1 MIMKLSIIIAVLG
14 SILSLNAQPGFSDV
28 PDWAKKAVWYQIFPE
43 RFWDGDPSN
52 NPTSVD
58 LEGAW
63 PYFVPEGWST
73 KSWTSDWYFQD
84 EWEKNSGLN
93 FYSNCGLRRYGGDL
107 QGVISQL
114 SYLEDLGINAIYL
127 NPIFE
132 SPSLHKY
139 DASMYHHIDN
149 NFGPEPELD
158 RQIWNKE
165 DPGDPETW
173 QWTHADKLFLKLI
186 DEAHKRDIKIII
198 DGVFNHVGN
207 TFWAFK
213 DLVENQQ
220 SSRFKEWFTIN
231 SFDDPETEENEFDY
245 QGWYGVKDLPEIR
258 ETEDGLD
265 PEFESHIKAI
275 VERWMDPN
283 NDGNPSDGIDGWRL
297 DVAEMVPHGFWQKFR
312 SWVRDINPEAYTVG
326 EVWWEDYSSNK
337 MFNASPWLKGDQFD
351 AVMNYRFTR
360 AVQNFII
367 DEKNKISPRGFVD
380 SLNNYYN
387 DYRYQN
393 VQVLMNLMGSHDT
406 ERLASLIVNPDMWY
420 DHMGNLDANKNLK
433 VHKPDEIGIQI
444 QKLIVGLQMTLP
456 GAPHIYYGDE
466 TGMWGLDDPDC
477 RKPFVHYSK
486 VYDDE
491 SNHPYYKKRQIDK
504 VHFNENLYQW
514 YKNLIRIRNENE
526 TLSLGSIEFS
536 FIDDEQNLL
545 GITREYK
552 DKKIL
557 ILINNNN
564 SENEFTL
571 RWIDPAN
578 HILTDLLT
586 GKEINFHKNKSVNMP
601 PYGLMILN

>member
-1 MIMKLSIIIAVLG
+1 MKFFILTAVLG
-14 SILSLNAQPGFSDV
+14 SVLSLSAQTGFSDT

-52 NPTSVD
+52 NPTPLD

-63 PYFVPEGWST
+63 PYFVPEGWTT
-73 KSWTSDWYFQD
+73 KTWTSDWYFQD
-84 EWEKNSGLN
+84 DWEKNSGLN

-158 RQIWNKE
+158 RQIWIDE
-165 DPGDPETW
+165 DPADPATW
-173 QWTHADKLFLKLI
+173 QWTYADKLFLKLI
-186 DEAHKRDIKIII
+186 EEAHKRDIKIII

-213 DLVENQQ
+213 HVVENQQ
-220 SSRFKEWFTIN
+220 NSRFKDWFTIN
-231 SFDDPETEENEFDY
+231 SFDNTETEASEFDY

-258 ETEDGLD
+258 ETAEGLD
-265 PEFESHIKAI
+265 PEFEEHVKAI
-275 VERWMDPN
+275 VNRWMDPN
-283 NDGNPSDGIDGWRL
+283 NDGDPSDGIDGWRL

-312 SWVRDINPEAYTVG
+312 TWVREINPEAYTVG

-337 MFNASPWLKGDQFD
+337 MFNASPWLEGDQFD

-360 AVQNFII
+360 AVKNFII
-367 DEKNKISPRGFVD
+367 DEKDKISPQGFVD
-380 SLNNYYN
+380 SLKSYYD
-387 DYRYQN
+387 DYRFQN
-393 VQVLMNLMGSHDT
+393 VQVLMNLMGSHDA
-406 ERLASLIVNPDMWY
+406 ERLASLIVNPDIWY
-420 DHMGNLDANKNLK
+420 DHMGNLSGNENLN
-433 VHKPDEIGIQI
+433 VHKPDETGIKK
-444 QKLIVGLQMTLP
+444 QKLIVGIQMVLP
-456 GAPHIYYGDE
+456 GAPHVYYGDE

-491 SNHPYYKKRQIDK
+491 TLQPFGKKKQIDK
-504 VHFNENLYQW
+504 VYFNEDLYQW
-514 YKNLIRIRNENE
+514 YRNLIRIRNENE
-526 TLSLGSIEFS
+526 ALSLGKIDFS
-536 FIDDEQNLL
+536 FIDNEQNLL
-545 GITREYK
+545 GISREYK

-557 ILINNNN
+557 VLINNNN
-564 SENEFTL
+564 SEKEFSL

-578 HILTDLLT
+578 HIFTDLIT
-586 GKEINFHKNKSVNMP
+586 GTEINFYQNKTVKLP
-601 PYGLMILN
+601 PYGMMILN

>member
-1 MIMKLSIIIAVLG
+1 MKLSIIIAVLG

-52 NPTSVD
+52 NPTSID

-107 QGVISQL
+107 QGIISHL
-114 SYLEDLGINAIYL
+114 SYLQDLGINAIYL

-406 ERLASLIVNPDMWY
+406 ERLASLIVNPDRWY
-420 DHMGNLDANKNLK
+420 DHMGNLDADKNLL
-433 VHKPDEIGIQI
+433 VHKPDENGINK

-491 SNHPYYKKRQIDK
+491 SNHPYDKKRQIDK
-504 VHFNENLYQW
+504 VHFDENLYQW

-552 DKKIL
+552 GKKNL

>member
-1 MIMKLSIIIAVLG
+1 MKLSIIIAVLG

-107 QGVISQL
+107 QGIISHL
-114 SYLEDLGINAIYL
+114 SYLQDLGINAIYL

-312 SWVRDINPEAYTVG
+312 SWVRDINTEAYTVG

-571 RWIDPAN
+571 RWIDPAK

-586 GKEINFHKNKSVNMP
+586 GKEINFHKNKSVKLP

>member
-1 MIMKLSIIIAVLG
+1 MKLSIIIAVLG
-14 SILSLNAQPGFSDV
+14 SILSLNAQTGFSDV

>member
-1 MIMKLSIIIAVLG
+1 MKVFILTAVLG
-14 SILSLNAQPGFSDV
+14 SVLSLSAQTGFSDT

-52 NPTSVD
+52 NPTPLD

-63 PYFVPEGWST
+63 PYFVPEGWTT
-73 KSWTSDWYFQD
+73 KTWTSDWYFQD
-84 EWEKNSGLN
+84 DWEKNSGLD

-158 RQIWNKE
+158 RQIWIDE
-165 DPGDPETW
+165 DPADPATW
-173 QWTHADKLFLKLI
+173 QWTYADKLFLKLI
-186 DEAHKRDIKIII
+186 EEAHKRDIKIII

-213 DLVENQQ
+213 HVVENQQ
-220 SSRFKEWFTIN
+220 NSRFKDWFTLN
-231 SFDDPETEENEFDY
+231 SFDNPETEANEFDY

-258 ETEDGLD
+258 ETAEGLD
-265 PEFESHIKAI
+265 PEFEEHVKAI
-275 VERWMDPN
+275 VNRWMDPN
-283 NDGNPSDGIDGWRL
+283 NDGDPSDGIDGWRL

-312 SWVRDINPEAYTVG
+312 TWVREINPEAYTVG
-326 EVWWEDYSSNK
+326 EVWWADYSSNK
-337 MFNASPWLKGDQFD
+337 MFNASPWLEGDQFD

-360 AVQNFII
+360 AVKNFII
-367 DEKNKISPRGFVD
+367 DEKDKISPQGFVD
-380 SLNNYYN
+380 SLKSYYD
-387 DYRYQN
+387 DYRFQN
-393 VQVLMNLMGSHDT
+393 VQVLMNLMGSHDA
-406 ERLASLIVNPDMWY
+406 ERLASLIVNPDIWY
-420 DHMGNLDANKNLK
+420 DHMGNLSGNENLN
-433 VHKPDEIGIQI
+433 VHKPDETGIKK
-444 QKLIVGLQMTLP
+444 QKLIVGIQMVLP
-456 GAPHIYYGDE
+456 GAPHVYYGDE

-491 SNHPYYKKRQIDK
+491 TRQPYGKKKQIDK
-504 VHFNENLYQW
+504 VYFNEDLYQW
-514 YKNLIRIRNENE
+514 YRNLIRIRNENE
-526 TLSLGSIEFS
+526 ALSLGKIDFS
-536 FIDDEQNLL
+536 FIDNEQNLL
-545 GITREYK
+545 GISREYK

-557 ILINNNN
+557 VLINNNN
-564 SENEFTL
+564 SEKEFSL

-578 HILTDLLT
+578 HIFTDLIT
-586 GKEINFHKNKSVNMP
+586 GTEINFYQNKTVKLP
-601 PYGLMILN
+601 PYGMMILN

>member
-1 MIMKLSIIIAVLG
+1 MKLSIIIAVLG

-107 QGVISQL
+107 QGIISHL
-114 SYLEDLGINAIYL
+114 SYLQDLGINAIYL

-312 SWVRDINPEAYTVG
+312 SWVRDINTEAYTVG

>member
-1 MIMKLSIIIAVLG
+1 MKLSIIIAVLG

-491 SNHPYYKKRQIDK
+491 SNHPYDKKRQIDK

-571 RWIDPAN
+571 RWIDPAK
-578 HILTDLLT
+578 HILMDLLT

>member
-1 MIMKLSIIIAVLG
+1 MKLSIIIAVLG

-107 QGVISQL
+107 QGIISHL
-114 SYLEDLGINAIYL
+114 SYLQDLGINAIYL

-393 VQVLMNLMGSHDT
+393 VQVLMNLMG
-406 ERLASLIVNPDMWY
+406 
-420 DHMGNLDANKNLK
+420 
-433 VHKPDEIGIQI
+433 
-444 QKLIVGLQMTLP
+444 
-456 GAPHIYYGDE
+456 
-466 TGMWGLDDPDC
+466 
-477 RKPFVHYSK
+477 
-486 VYDDE
+486 
-491 SNHPYYKKRQIDK
+491 
-504 VHFNENLYQW
+504 
-514 YKNLIRIRNENE
+514 
-526 TLSLGSIEFS
+526 
-536 FIDDEQNLL
+536 
-545 GITREYK
+545 
-552 DKKIL
+552 
-557 ILINNNN
+557 
-564 SENEFTL
+564 
-571 RWIDPAN
+571 
-578 HILTDLLT
+578 
-586 GKEINFHKNKSVNMP
+586 
-601 PYGLMILN
+601 

>member
-1 MIMKLSIIIAVLG
+1 MKVFILTAVLG
-14 SILSLNAQPGFSDV
+14 SVLSLSAQTGFSDT

-52 NPTSVD
+52 NPTPLD

-63 PYFVPEGWST
+63 PYFVPEGWTT
-73 KSWTSDWYFQD
+73 KTWTSDWYFQD
-84 EWEKNSGLN
+84 NWEKNSGLN

-158 RQIWNKE
+158 RQIWIDE
-165 DPGDPETW
+165 DPADPATW
-173 QWTHADKLFLKLI
+173 QWTYADKLFLKLI
-186 DEAHKRDIKIII
+186 EEAHKRDIKIII

-213 DLVENQQ
+213 HVVENQQ
-220 SSRFKEWFTIN
+220 NSRFKDWFTIN
-231 SFDDPETEENEFDY
+231 SFDNTETEASEFDY

-258 ETEDGLD
+258 ETAEGLD
-265 PEFESHIKAI
+265 PEFEEHVKAI
-275 VERWMDPN
+275 VNRWMDPN
-283 NDGNPSDGIDGWRL
+283 NDGDPSDGIDGWRL

-312 SWVRDINPEAYTVG
+312 TWVREINPEAYTVG

-337 MFNASPWLKGDQFD
+337 MFNASPWLEGDQFD

-360 AVQNFII
+360 AVKNFII
-367 DEKNKISPRGFVD
+367 DEKDKISPQGFVD
-380 SLNNYYN
+380 SLKSYYD
-387 DYRYQN
+387 DYRFQN
-393 VQVLMNLMGSHDT
+393 VQVLMNLMGSHDA
-406 ERLASLIVNPDMWY
+406 ERLASLIVNPDIWY
-420 DHMGNLDANKNLK
+420 DHMGNLSGNENLN
-433 VHKPDEIGIQI
+433 VHKPDETGIKK
-444 QKLIVGLQMTLP
+444 QKLIVGIQMVLP
-456 GAPHIYYGDE
+456 GAPHVYYGDE

-491 SNHPYYKKRQIDK
+491 TRQPYGKKKQIDK
-504 VHFNENLYQW
+504 VYFNEDLYQW
-514 YKNLIRIRNENE
+514 YRNLIRIRNENE
-526 TLSLGSIEFS
+526 ALSLGKIDFS
-536 FIDDEQNLL
+536 FIDNEQNLL
-545 GITREYK
+545 GISREYK

-557 ILINNNN
+557 VLINNNN
-564 SENEFTL
+564 SEKEFSL

-578 HILTDLLT
+578 HIFTDLIT
-586 GKEINFHKNKSVNMP
+586 GTEINFYQNKTVKLP
-601 PYGLMILN
+601 PYGMMILN

>member
-1 MIMKLSIIIAVLG
+1 
-14 SILSLNAQPGFSDV
+14 
-28 PDWAKKAVWYQIFPE
+28 
-43 RFWDGDPSN
+43 
-52 NPTSVD
+52 
-58 LEGAW
+58 
-63 PYFVPEGWST
+63 WST

-93 FYSNCGLRRYGGDL
+93 FHSNCGLRRYGGDL
-107 QGVISQL
+107 QGIISHL
-114 SYLEDLGINAIYL
+114 SYLQDLGINAIYL

-337 MFNASPWLKGDQFD
+337 MFNAPPWLKGDQCD

-491 SNHPYYKKRQIDK
+491 SNHPYDKKRQIDK
-504 VHFNENLYQW
+504 VHFDENLYQW

-552 DKKIL
+552 GKKNL